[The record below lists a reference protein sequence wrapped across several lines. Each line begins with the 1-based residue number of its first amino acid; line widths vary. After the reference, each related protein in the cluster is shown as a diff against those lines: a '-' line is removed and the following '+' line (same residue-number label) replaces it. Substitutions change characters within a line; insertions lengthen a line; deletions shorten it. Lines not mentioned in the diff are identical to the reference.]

1 MCWNADV
8 SLKTY
13 LLGMALAALTKYR
26 GSVDNA
32 TWAFLV
38 LFTHMQLVEYF
49 LWKNM
54 DNPQQLELWSKIGSI
69 VIVSQPLF
77 LMNMMKDS
85 KLKLQLMAVYL
96 AVVVGWF
103 ALKTKRFET
112 RVGANGHLVWDWFP
126 ASSTWA
132 ILWVVSWF
140 TPLILSQNY
149 KLLFLSLAGFIPSV
163 YYYLKYNTWGTMW
176 CWISVFVWIAYMFM

>member
-13 LLGMALAALTKYR
+13 LLGMTLAAFSKYK

-32 TWAFLV
+32 TWIFLI

-54 DNPQQLELWSKIGSI
+54 ENPKQLELWSKIGSI
-69 VIVSQPLF
+69 LIVSQPLF

-85 KLKLQLMAVYL
+85 RLKWQLMAAYL
-96 AVVVGWF
+96 VVVGGWF
-103 ALKTKRFET
+103 ALKTKQFET
-112 RVGANGHLVWDWFP
+112 RVGSNGHLEWNWFP
-126 ASSTWA
+126 TDSWGVVWA
-132 ILWVVSWF
+132 ISWF
-140 TPLILSQNY
+140 VPLILSQNY
-149 KLLFLSLAGFIPSV
+149 KLLFLALAGFIPSV
-163 YYYLKYNTWGTMW
+163 YYYLKYKTWGTMW
-176 CWISVFVWIAYMFM
+176 CWISVFVWIFYIFI